1 MGAILPA
8 AAVIREVSPGE
19 GKMFRLINIPAAA
32 TNDTL
37 VLTTLGIAVG
47 TLGYVQSTDIT
58 TAAAAPDVACTWVVA
73 TNTVTLTGIG
83 LANVSTL
90 LVLGDA

>member
-1 MGAILPA
+1 MAAILPA

-19 GKMFRLINIPAAA
+19 GKRWVLINIPAAA

-37 VLTTLGIAVG
+37 VLTTLGVAAG
-47 TLGYVQSTDIT
+47 TVTYIQCTDIT
-58 TAAAAPDVACTWVVA
+58 TAAVAPDVACTWVVA